1 MFVSNITIM
10 KLLVG
15 TLFCSLAFFT
25 NAQVDNGLIAKY
37 SFNAGNANDEVGAIN
52 GTVNGATLTNDRFGN
67 PNAAYSFDGDDYID
81 FGDDP
86 VFQFEWNDF
95 SYSIWFKLDT
105 AQYAYMFGKSDFQ
118 TNYGMLI
125 GSSATD
131 PLDLTFGTNF
141 RLLHMEDGELRYVN
155 STPTDTT
162 NWHHAVVVHRYE
174 DSTSLYIDNQFI
186 GSDTTFY
193 QHDPEGFNVAGKNL
207 MLGKHSVFNIYFRGD
222 ADDIRMYDRA
232 LNLSEID
239 SLYNMPNTLGVES
252 MEKATTSVYP
262 NPAMNTIY
270 IQSGSVLKGMQIDV
284 LSIDGQRVLST
295 DVSSNDKVQLDV
307 SALANGTYIIRI
319 ETSEGT
325 TTSKFIKE

>member
-1 MFVSNITIM
+1 MFVSNNTIM
-10 KLLVG
+10 KSLIG
-15 TLFCSLAFFT
+15 TLFCSLALIS

-37 SFNAGNANDEVGAIN
+37 SFNAGNANDEVGSVD

-67 PNAAYSFDGDDYID
+67 PNAAYSFDGGDYID

-118 TNYGMLI
+118 SNYGILI

-131 PLDLTFGTNF
+131 PLDITFGTNC

-186 GSDTTFY
+186 GSDTTIY
-193 QHDPEGFNVAGKNL
+193 QHHPEGFDIAGKNL
-207 MLGKHSVFNIYFRGD
+207 MLGKHSTFDIFFRGD

-252 MEKATTSVYP
+252 IENATLSVYP
-262 NPAMNTIY
+262 NPAANTVY
-270 IQSGSVLKGMQIDV
+270 IQGDAIGKGAQIEI
-284 LSIDGQRVLST
+284 LGIDGQKVMRT
-295 DVSSNDKVQLDV
+295 DVSSNDKAQLDV
-307 SALANGTYIIRI
+307 SNLANGTYIIRI

-325 TTSKFIKE
+325 ATSRFIKE